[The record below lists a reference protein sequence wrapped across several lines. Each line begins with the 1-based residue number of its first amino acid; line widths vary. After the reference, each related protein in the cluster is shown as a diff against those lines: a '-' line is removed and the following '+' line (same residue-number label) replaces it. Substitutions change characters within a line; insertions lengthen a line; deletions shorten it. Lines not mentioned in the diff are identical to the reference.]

1 MDSCRRT
8 SSRSRMRPKHGNGA
22 STSACK
28 AVRTVRGSTP
38 AWIAAALLLASAR
51 TGLVGQVGRRV
62 PMVTVAGCA
71 APTDQPGVWALGHA
85 GPRHESANAGITRDE
100 QDVLAAATP
109 GDQRYLLVGVA
120 EFVDPEMSRAIGVR
134 GRLLPVS
141 RVNSTGVLAGG
152 RRVAVKGVYI
162 AGSPERINLTS
173 VVDLGRAC
181 DAAARRTIHVGRR
194 LHDGAGQPR
203 RRRLQPGMLDV
214 SWRTA
219 ERRRGRACPDR

>member
-8 SSRSRMRPKHGNGA
+8 SSRRRMRPKHGNGA

-51 TGLVGQVGRRV
+51 TGLVGRVGRAGLVGRVGQVGQVGLVGHAGAAVPPRRV

-71 APTDQPGVWALGHA
+71 APTDQPGVWALGDA

-109 GDQRYLLVGVA
+109 GDHRYLLVGVA

-173 VVDLGRAC
+173 V
-181 DAAARRTIHVGRR
+181 
-194 LHDGAGQPR
+194 
-203 RRRLQPGMLDV
+203 
-214 SWRTA
+214 
-219 ERRRGRACPDR
+219 